1 VILNNILA
9 VLAGTLYAAMQAFK
23 NFRSYFFR
31 GMAAL
36 LPTILTI
43 WIFVQCYV
51 FIQDKVSVHIN
62 RGVAHVLVAALD
74 WYPAVSQEEVRAYI
88 AKEKGDVANVD
99 QLLTDKDVIHDVRV
113 EVAENFWVDGPGRIT
128 GFFVAI
134 IGVCFIGAFLAS
146 VAGRTIWHYME
157 KNLMRI
163 PLVRQVYPYIK
174 QVTDFFLAKKSLEFS
189 KVVAF
194 EYPRKDTWSV
204 GLVTG
209 TGLKKVSRLRAT
221 DFFTVFVPTSPTPF
235 TGYVIMVPRTDTI
248 ELEMSIEEALRFIIS
263 GGVITPAEHQAFE
276 ASRKELKE
284 QTES

>member
-1 VILNNILA
+1 MPGNAI
-9 VLAGTLYAAMQAFK
+9 GKMQAFK

-51 FIQDKVSVHIN
+51 FIQGKISIHIN
-62 RGVAHVLVAALD
+62 RAIVKLILLITDTWEEAFLVD
-74 WYPAVSQEEVRAYI
+74 
-88 AKEKGDVANVD
+88 
-99 QLLTDKDVIHDVRV
+99 
-113 EVAENFWVDGPGRIT
+113 FWVDGPGRIT
-128 GFFVAI
+128 GFFAAV

-146 VAGRTIWHYME
+146 VMGRTLWHFVE
-157 KNLMRI
+157 KNLMRV
-163 PLVRQVYPYIK
+163 PLVRKVYPYIK

-194 EYPRKDTWSV
+194 EYPRKETWSI

-209 TGLKKVSRLRAT
+209 TGLKKVAQSKAT

-235 TGYVIMVPRTDTI
+235 TGYVIMVPRTETI
-248 ELEMSIEEALRFIIS
+248 ELEMSIEEALRFVIS
-263 GGVITPAEHQAFE
+263 AGVITPAEHLAFE
-276 ASRKELKE
+276 ASRKEQEETK
-284 QTES
+284 S

>member
-1 VILNNILA
+1 
-9 VLAGTLYAAMQAFK
+9 MQAFK

-51 FIQDKVSVHIN
+51 FIQDKVSFHIN
-62 RGVAHVLVAALD
+62 TGIVKLILLFSDNWDEKMLVD
-74 WYPAVSQEEVRAYI
+74 
-88 AKEKGDVANVD
+88 
-99 QLLTDKDVIHDVRV
+99 
-113 EVAENFWVDGPGRIT
+113 FWVDGNGKIT

-146 VAGRTIWHYME
+146 VAGRTIWHYVE
-157 KNLMRI
+157 KSLMRV

-189 KVVAF
+189 QVVAF
-194 EYPRKDTWSV
+194 EYPRKGTWSV

-209 TGLKKVSRLRAT
+209 TGLKTVAVSTAIDLL
-221 DFFTVFVPTSPTPF
+221 TVFVPTSPTPF
-235 TGYVIMVPRTDTI
+235 TGYVIMVPKTETI
-248 ELEMSIEEALRFIIS
+248 ELGMSIEEALRFVIS

-276 ASRKELKE
+276 ASRKGKEETMEL
-284 QTES
+284 